1 METLE
6 TIKLDKMQE
15 LARYRQRPD
24 AKPYVINKLKGQIA
38 ALENCV
44 DLNDSKVDNQLLILL
59 RDTLYKALYVEGRA
73 DVLIVGMR
81 LTNRPEIE
89 RVDLVDLVYST
100 KLNDPQTG
108 LYELLEIG
116 RCIRS
121 DKAVA
126 RLTFRHILEGLDA
139 RCNIIRVFGRCGLG
153 KAKPEHRRL
162 ARRFCPPGQ
171 RGGGHGPDGAV
182 PGLRAQQLHL
192 QLVGTVSGQGNGQT
206 GAGPRKMVRPHQK
219 KRAVSAGLAADRDR
233 LKRRNHAPVF
243 HHRACL

>member
-24 AKPYVINKLKGQIA
+24 AKPYVINKLKEQIA

-44 DLNDSKVDNQLLILL
+44 NLNDSKVDNQLLILL

-126 RLTFRHILEGLDA
+126 RLTFRHILEGLD
-139 RCNIIRVFGRCGLG
+139 NFKV
-153 KAKPEHRRL
+153 
-162 ARRFCPPGQ
+162 
-171 RGGGHGPDGAV
+171 
-182 PGLRAQQLHL
+182 
-192 QLVGTVSGQGNGQT
+192 
-206 GAGPRKMVRPHQK
+206 
-219 KRAVSAGLAADRDR
+219 
-233 LKRRNHAPVF
+233 
-243 HHRACL
+243 